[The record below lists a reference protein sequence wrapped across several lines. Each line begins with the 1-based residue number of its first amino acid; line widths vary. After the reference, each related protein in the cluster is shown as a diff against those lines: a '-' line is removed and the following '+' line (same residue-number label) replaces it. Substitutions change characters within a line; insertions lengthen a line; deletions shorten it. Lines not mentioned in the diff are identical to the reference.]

1 MGMEVTPP
9 PFVKIKKPTFKERV
23 LVFIVASF
31 IFIAILVGAFCLAQF
46 LTEGIQNGTF

>member
-9 PFVKIKKPTFKERV
+9 PFVKTRKPTLKERI
-23 LVFIVASF
+23 LFFIVASF
-31 IFIAILVGAFCLAQF
+31 IFIAILVGAFYFAKF